1 MKKIAR
7 TQNSRSL
14 TMNEWVFL
22 FLNRP
27 WCVAEFQRVNVVGS
41 DGTSCDNKNVLIPGR
56 ELHTPSVS
64 MNTKT
69 PLNSFAKSVS
79 GLHFI

>member
-1 MKKIAR
+1 
-7 TQNSRSL
+7 
-14 TMNEWVFL
+14 MNEGAFL

-56 ELHTPSVS
+56 NIQSVS
-64 MNTKT
+64 MNIK
-69 PLNSFAKSVS
+69 
-79 GLHFI
+79 FICKIDILIVESI

>member
-7 TQNSRSL
+7 TQNSRFL

-27 WCVAEFQRVNVVGS
+27 WCVAELQRVNVVGS
-41 DGTSCDNKNVLIPGR
+41 DGTSCDKKNVLIPGR
-56 ELHTPSVS
+56 KLHTLSVS
-64 MNTKT
+64 MNIKR
-69 PLNSFAKSVS
+69 L
-79 GLHFI
+79 